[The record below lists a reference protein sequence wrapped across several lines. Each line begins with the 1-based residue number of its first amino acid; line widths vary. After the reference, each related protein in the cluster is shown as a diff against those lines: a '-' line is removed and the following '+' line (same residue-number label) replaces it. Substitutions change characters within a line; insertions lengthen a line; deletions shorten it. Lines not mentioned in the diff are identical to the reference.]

1 MHLFVYHYVAHP
13 TPGGTT
19 ACVVAG
25 RLTATDPSLRILII
39 ESGQHSRDVPSHVQ
53 PCRYVQHLAPDSTTL
68 SPYIAKPSTHLNG
81 RGIAVACGRGVG
93 GGSTVNCKLQAANC
107 ASPCFIPFV
116 PYDSY
121 HSSAWSLSWIQSC
134 CTFEVLH
141 RTTMIGPPLETKV
154 GASMK
159 SSLLLER

>member
-53 PCRYVQHLAPDSTTL
+53 PCRYVEHLAPNSTTL
-68 SPYIAKPSTHLNG
+68 SSHVGKPSTHLNG
-81 RGIAVACGRGVG
+81 RGPILVSGRGVG
-93 GGSTVNCKLQAANC
+93 GGSTVNCKLPAANC
-107 ASPCFIPFV
+107 LCSDFIPV
-116 PYDSY
+116 APHDL
-121 HSSAWSLSWIQSC
+121 HRSSWVQSC